1 MKTRTKS
8 IEMKDPT
15 TTVQDESAS
24 SAPAAEP
31 AERGRPGKRS
41 IEEKRQAV
49 LDLLAGKATVE
60 QLAKR
65 LAVLP
70 ETVEGWRAEAL
81 AGIDAALRQKPQ
93 TSEREKQLEREKDS
107 LERVVTKLVMKTEL
121 LERAIEMRKGPS
133 RPGRS

>member
-1 MKTRTKS
+1 
-8 IEMKDPT
+8 MKDPNT
-15 TTVQDESAS
+15 TPPEQSVS
-24 SAPAAEP
+24 SPPAETP
-31 AERGRPGKRS
+31 SERGRPGKRS

-81 AGIDAALRQKPQ
+81 VAIEGAFRQKPQ
-93 TSEREKQLEREKDS
+93 TSERERQLERDKES

-121 LERAIEMRKGPS
+121 LERAMEMRRNPS

>member
-1 MKTRTKS
+1 
-8 IEMKDPT
+8 MKDPSK
-15 TTVQDESAS
+15 TVPDASAS
-24 SAPAAEP
+24 STPAEAP

-49 LDLLAGKATVE
+49 LDLIAGKATVE

-70 ETVEGWRAEAL
+70 ETVEGWRADAL
-81 AGIDAALRQKPQ
+81 AAIEGALRQKPQ
-93 TSEREKQLEREKDS
+93 TSERERQLEREKDS